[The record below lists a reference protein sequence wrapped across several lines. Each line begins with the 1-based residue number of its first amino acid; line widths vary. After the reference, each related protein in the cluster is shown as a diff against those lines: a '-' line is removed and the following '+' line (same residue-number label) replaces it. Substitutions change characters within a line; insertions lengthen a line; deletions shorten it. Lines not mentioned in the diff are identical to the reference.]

1 VSTSWKHTIK
11 GALQCSPAN
20 PPAFIAAG
28 FAAAAV
34 AGGTYGIVNATSS
47 SSPTAASAATPP
59 PAFRGAGSGGSN
71 ARSGPAAGGSIGTVS
86 DISTSGFTLVTS
98 AGQKVTVEETSS
110 TAYKK
115 YTTAAAASAVTPGQ
129 TALVIGTVDSTTIT
143 AAKVIL
149 QPPASASK
157 TVSPVVPFTRGAAS
171 TAKSVGQIPANYRQG
186 SGTIVGGTTASKAT
200 QAALAAYPG
209 GIADRVVRLS
219 NGEYEVHN
227 IGVNWP
233 HHIFVSKN
241 FKVLGTD

>member
-1 VSTSWKHTIK
+1 MFSRK
-11 GALQCSPAN
+11 PAR
-20 PPAFIAAG
+20 FIAAG
-28 FAAAAV
+28 LAAAAV
-34 AGGTYGIVNATSS
+34 AGGAYGIVNATSS
-47 SSPTAASAATPP
+47 GSPTADSTARAPAAL
-59 PAFRGAGSGGSN
+59 RGAGSGGSN
-71 ARSGPAAGGSIGTVS
+71 ARSAPAAGGSIGAVS

-98 AGQKVTVEETSS
+98 AGQKVTVEEMSS

-115 YTTAAAASAVTPGQ
+115 GTTAVAANAVTPGQ

-171 TAKSVGQIPANYRQG
+171 TAKSVGQIPADYRQG
-186 SGTIVGGTTASKAT
+186 SGTIVGGTTATKAT
-200 QAALAAYPG
+200 QAALAAYSG
-209 GIADRVVRLS
+209 GIVDRVVRLS

-241 FKVLGTD
+241 FKVLGAG